1 MTTREDE
8 KQMYRDLIEG
18 CNKDYADMIAKYGTG
33 VRPSWVSEELSWIGR
48 RTQSYR
54 ATLARLEAEDNERG
68 FDEYG
73 NYGENNPPVGGRN
86 A

>member
-1 MTTREDE
+1 MPTREDE

-18 CNKDYADMIAKYGTG
+18 CDKDTADMLAKYGTG

-48 RTQSYR
+48 RAQGYR
-54 ATLARLEAEDNERG
+54 ATLARLEAED
-68 FDEYG
+68 D
-73 NYGENNPPVGGRN
+73 

>member
-1 MTTREDE
+1 
-8 KQMYRDLIEG
+8 MYRDLIEG

-54 ATLARLEAEDNERG
+54 ATLARLEAEDNG
-68 FDEYG
+68 
-73 NYGENNPPVGGRN
+73 
-86 A
+86 